1 MYVQV
6 VPISVVLLACHV
18 DLAAVLVSE
27 QPITVHRVLV
37 GLVLEVF
44 VLILA
49 RLEHS
54 QVLGSVLLV
63 MPRVGHARIR
73 PLTVTSVLMGLSGL
87 GQTVSGAVDK
97 VSTSI

>member
-6 VPISVVLLACHV
+6 VPILVVLLACHV
-18 DLAAVLVSE
+18 DLAAVLASE

-37 GLVLEVF
+37 VLVLEVF

-49 RLEHS
+49 RLGHS

-63 MPRVGHARIR
+63 MPRVGLARIR